1 MVLFKMINIITQ
13 IFLLISVNQANKS
26 SITWNFI
33 SACHRLNAF
42 LLRLHV
48 VVFLQRHIRSLLSKQ
63 QFSDRH
69 VSKISRVG
77 YLMFVKMQ
85 LVWERKHKHQIN

>member
-1 MVLFKMINIITQ
+1 MVLFKMINIINQ
-13 IFLLISVNQANKS
+13 IVLLISVNQANKS

-48 VVFLQRHIRSLLSKQ
+48 VVFLQRHIQSLLSKQ

-69 VSKISRVG
+69 VSKISLKGRLFNVC
-77 YLMFVKMQ
+77 
-85 LVWERKHKHQIN
+85 